1 MRNILKILMA
11 AAILTLPMMMNAQT
25 VRSITFAVDE
35 DLQPVEDRYKL
46 TFSGQDVAIS
56 ILAEDHLPK
65 EKLVTSSFSD
75 LKNLKAWDKDNFYQ
89 CVVYAYACH
98 KSLAL
103 SPDMIWL
110 LISQGFARY
119 VNAHAEELRPKLV
132 DHTGKM
138 DLVVESE
145 EALFS
150 ENADWPKLI
159 NGFASQIDRYT
170 KGDIAKTITADFTT
184 TGPVERVASQ
194 ITLMES
200 VKSYFEY
207 IAMRLSCGIPSI
219 TIQGTPNDWEAVLS
233 KTKQLEKYGLSNWTR
248 NLEPILQEFIR
259 ASEGKPNQQFW
270 KCMVKQQATNKLK
283 GGGCSM
289 EKPTQLDGWFLKLF
303 PDENGQTLDSIAHTQ
318 NMPSE
323 MVGVSFKYRI
333 VDPTQG
339 SVVSEIPMELRAGF
353 IGAEEDTLTNT
364 LTPKIGWLVNV
375 AQEDDNML
383 NDLKKNDDGFLG
395 LWLRVKEVPEIL
407 GRMEHI
413 KSLHLYFTD
422 DVVIPEWFYRIPI
435 DNLFING
442 KMSESVKADILKR
455 LPNAKEITNKGE
467 GNTVTIVSE

>member
-1 MRNILKILMA
+1 MKNTPRLLMA
-11 AAILTLPMMMNAQT
+11 VAILSLPMMMNAQT

-35 DLQPVEDRYKL
+35 GLCPVEDRYKY
-46 TFSGQDVAIS
+46 TFNGQEVATS
-56 ILAEDHLPK
+56 ILAEDNLPK

-119 VNAHAEELRPKLV
+119 VNAHAEELRPQLV

-138 DLVVESE
+138 DLVVQ
-145 EALFS
+145 FKTKKD
-150 ENADWPKLI
+150 DWPKLI
-159 NGFASQIDRYT
+159 EGFASQIDQHT
-170 KGDIAKTITADFTT
+170 KGDIAKTITANFTT

-194 ITLMES
+194 ITLMGS
-200 VKSYFEY
+200 AKKYFNY

-233 KTKQLEKYGLSNWTR
+233 KTKQLEKYGLGEWTKS
-248 NLEPILQEFIR
+248 LEPILQEFIR

-289 EKPTQLDGWFLKLF
+289 EKPTELDGWFLKLF
-303 PDENGQTLDSIAHTQ
+303 PDENGQTLNSIAHTH

-323 MVGVSFKYRI
+323 MVVVGFKYRI
-333 VDPTQG
+333 VDHHTKD
-339 SVVSEIPMELRAGF
+339 VLSENSMELRAGF
-353 IGAEEDTLTNT
+353 IGAEEDSKTNT
-364 LTPKIGWLVNV
+364 LTPKIGWLVNE
-375 AQEDDNML
+375 ALSE
-383 NDLKKNDDGFLG
+383 
-395 LWLRVKEVPEIL
+395 EEI
-407 GRMEHI
+407 
-413 KSLHLYFTD
+413 
-422 DVVIPEWFYRIPI
+422 
-435 DNLFING
+435 
-442 KMSESVKADILKR
+442 
-455 LPNAKEITNKGE
+455 KEIKEKEKQNWIPMPDDWNPTPEN
-467 GNTVTIVSE
+467 

>member
-1 MRNILKILMA
+1 MKNTLKMLMA
-11 AAILTLPMMMNAQT
+11 AAILSLPMMMNAQT
-25 VRSITFAVDE
+25 ESSITFTVDE
-35 DLQPVEDRYKL
+35 GLQPVEDHYKL

-75 LKNLKAWDKDNFYQ
+75 LKNLKTWDKDNFYQ

-138 DLVVESE
+138 DLVVQ
-145 EALFS
+145 FKTKKD
-150 ENADWPKLI
+150 DWPKLI
-159 NGFASQIDRYT
+159 EEFASQIDQHT
-170 KGDIAKTITADFTT
+170 KGEIAKTITANFTT

-200 VKSYFEY
+200 TKKYFNY

-233 KTKQLEKYGLSNWTR
+233 KTKQLEEYGLGEWTKS
-248 NLEPILQEFIR
+248 LEPILQEFIR

-270 KCMVKQQATNKLK
+270 KCMVKQQPTDKLK
-283 GGGCSM
+283 GGACSM
-289 EKPTQLDGWFLKLF
+289 DKPTQLDGWFLKLF

-455 LPNAKEITNKGE
+455 LPNAKEIKNKGE

>member
-1 MRNILKILMA
+1 MRNTLKILMA
-11 AAILTLPMMMNAQT
+11 AAILALPLMTNAQT

-138 DLVVESE
+138 DLVVQ
-145 EALFS
+145 FKTKKD
-150 ENADWPKLI
+150 DWPKLI
-159 NGFASQIDRYT
+159 EGFASQIDQHT
-170 KGDIAKTITADFTT
+170 KGEIAKTITANFTT

-200 VKSYFEY
+200 AKKYFNY

-233 KTKQLEKYGLSNWTR
+233 KTKKLEEYGLGEWTKS
-248 NLEPILQEFIR
+248 LEPILQEFIR
-259 ASEGKPNQQFW
+259 ASEGRPNQQFW
-270 KCMVKQQATNKLK
+270 KCMVKQQPTEKLK

-289 EKPTQLDGWFLKLF
+289 DKPTELDGWFLKLF
-303 PDENGQTLDSIAHTQ
+303 PDENGEILSSTPHTK
-318 NMPSE
+318 NMASE
-323 MVGVSFKYRI
+323 MVVVGFKYRI
-333 VDPTQG
+333 VDHLTNAVLG
-339 SVVSEIPMELRAGF
+339 EKPMELRAGF
-353 IGAEEDTLTNT
+353 IGAEEDSKTNT
-364 LTPKIGWLVNV
+364 LTPKIGWLVNN
-375 AQEDDNML
+375 ALSEEEIKEKQE
-383 NDLKKNDDGFLG
+383 K
-395 LWLRVKEVPEIL
+395 
-407 GRMEHI
+407 
-413 KSLHLYFTD
+413 
-422 DVVIPEWFYRIPI
+422 
-435 DNLFING
+435 
-442 KMSESVKADILKR
+442 
-455 LPNAKEITNKGE
+455 KGE
-467 GNTVTIVSE
+467 WIPMPDDWNPSPEN

>member
-1 MRNILKILMA
+1 MRNTLKILMA
-11 AAILTLPMMMNAQT
+11 AAILALPLMMNAQT

-138 DLVVESE
+138 DLVVQ
-145 EALFS
+145 FKTKKD
-150 ENADWPKLI
+150 DWPKLI
-159 NGFASQIDRYT
+159 EGFASQIDQHT
-170 KGDIAKTITADFTT
+170 KGEIAKTITANFTT

-200 VKSYFEY
+200 AKKYFNY

-233 KTKQLEKYGLSNWTR
+233 KTKKLEEYGLGEWTKS
-248 NLEPILQEFIR
+248 LEPILQEFIR
-259 ASEGKPNQQFW
+259 ASEGRPNQQFW
-270 KCMVKQQATNKLK
+270 KCMVKQQPTEKLK

-289 EKPTQLDGWFLKLF
+289 DKPTELDGWFLKLF
-303 PDENGQTLDSIAHTQ
+303 PDENGEILSSTPHTK
-318 NMPSE
+318 NMASE
-323 MVGVSFKYRI
+323 MVVVGFKYRI
-333 VDPTQG
+333 VDHLTNAIL
-339 SVVSEIPMELRAGF
+339 SENPMELRAGF
-353 IGAEEDTLTNT
+353 IGAEEDSKTNT
-364 LTPKIGWLVNV
+364 LTPKIGWLVNN
-375 AQEDDNML
+375 ALSEEEIKEKQE
-383 NDLKKNDDGFLG
+383 K
-395 LWLRVKEVPEIL
+395 
-407 GRMEHI
+407 
-413 KSLHLYFTD
+413 
-422 DVVIPEWFYRIPI
+422 
-435 DNLFING
+435 
-442 KMSESVKADILKR
+442 
-455 LPNAKEITNKGE
+455 KGE
-467 GNTVTIVSE
+467 WIPMPDDWNPSPEN

>member
-1 MRNILKILMA
+1 MRNTLKILMA

-89 CVVYAYACH
+89 CIVYAYACH

-138 DLVVESE
+138 DLVVQ
-145 EALFS
+145 FKTKKD
-150 ENADWPKLI
+150 DWPKLI
-159 NGFASQIDRYT
+159 EGFASQIDQHT
-170 KGDIAKTITADFTT
+170 KGEIAKTITANFTT

-200 VKSYFEY
+200 AKKYFNY

-233 KTKQLEKYGLSNWTR
+233 KTKKLEEYGLGEWTKS
-248 NLEPILQEFIR
+248 LKPILQEFIR
-259 ASEGKPNQQFW
+259 ASEGRPNQQFW
-270 KCMVKQQATNKLK
+270 KCMVKQQPTEKLK

-289 EKPTQLDGWFLKLF
+289 DKPTELDGWFLKLF
-303 PDENGQTLDSIAHTQ
+303 PDENGEILSSTPHTK
-318 NMPSE
+318 NMASE
-323 MVGVSFKYRI
+323 MVVVGFKYRI
-333 VDPTQG
+333 VDHLTNAVLG
-339 SVVSEIPMELRAGF
+339 EKPMELRAGF
-353 IGAEEDTLTNT
+353 IGAEEDSKTNT
-364 LTPKIGWLVNV
+364 LTPKIGWLVNN
-375 AQEDDNML
+375 ALSEEEIKEKQE
-383 NDLKKNDDGFLG
+383 K
-395 LWLRVKEVPEIL
+395 
-407 GRMEHI
+407 
-413 KSLHLYFTD
+413 
-422 DVVIPEWFYRIPI
+422 
-435 DNLFING
+435 
-442 KMSESVKADILKR
+442 
-455 LPNAKEITNKGE
+455 KGE
-467 GNTVTIVSE
+467 WIPMPDDWNPSPEN

>member
-1 MRNILKILMA
+1 MKNTMKILMA
-11 AAILTLPMMMNAQT
+11 AAILALPLMTNAQT

-138 DLVVESE
+138 DLVVQ
-145 EALFS
+145 FKTKKD
-150 ENADWPKLI
+150 DWPKLI
-159 NGFASQIDRYT
+159 EGFASQIDQHT
-170 KGDIAKTITADFTT
+170 KGEIAKTITANFTT

-200 VKSYFEY
+200 AKKYFNY

-233 KTKQLEKYGLSNWTR
+233 KTKKLEEYGLGEWTKS
-248 NLEPILQEFIR
+248 LEPILQEFIR
-259 ASEGKPNQQFW
+259 ASEGRPNQQFW
-270 KCMVKQQATNKLK
+270 KCMVKQQPTEKLK

-289 EKPTQLDGWFLKLF
+289 DKPTELDGWFLKLF
-303 PDENGQTLDSIAHTQ
+303 PDENGEILSSTPHTK
-318 NMPSE
+318 NMASE
-323 MVGVSFKYRI
+323 MVVVGFKYRI
-333 VDPTQG
+333 VDHLTNAIL
-339 SVVSEIPMELRAGF
+339 SENPMELRAGF
-353 IGAEEDTLTNT
+353 IGAEEDSKTHT
-364 LTPKIGWLVNV
+364 LTPKIGWLVNK
-375 AQEDDNML
+375 ALSEEEIKEKQEKQGEWIPMPDDWNPS
-383 NDLKKNDDGFLG
+383 
-395 LWLRVKEVPEIL
+395 PE
-407 GRMEHI
+407 
-413 KSLHLYFTD
+413 
-422 DVVIPEWFYRIPI
+422 
-435 DNLFING
+435 N
-442 KMSESVKADILKR
+442 
-455 LPNAKEITNKGE
+455 
-467 GNTVTIVSE
+467 

>member
-1 MRNILKILMA
+1 MRNTLKILMA

-35 DLQPVEDRYKL
+35 DLPPVEDRYKL

-138 DLVVESE
+138 DLVVQ
-145 EALFS
+145 FKTKKD
-150 ENADWPKLI
+150 DWPKLI
-159 NGFASQIDRYT
+159 EGFASQIDQHT
-170 KGDIAKTITADFTT
+170 KGEIAKTITANFTT

-200 VKSYFEY
+200 AKKYFNY

-233 KTKQLEKYGLSNWTR
+233 KTKKLEEYGLGEWTKS
-248 NLEPILQEFIR
+248 LEPILQEFIR
-259 ASEGKPNQQFW
+259 ASEGRPNQQFW
-270 KCMVKQQATNKLK
+270 KCMVKQQPTEKLK

-289 EKPTQLDGWFLKLF
+289 DKPTELDGWFLKLF
-303 PDENGQTLDSIAHTQ
+303 PDENGEILSSTPHTK
-318 NMPSE
+318 NMASE
-323 MVGVSFKYRI
+323 MVVVGFKYRI
-333 VDPTQG
+333 VDHLTNAVLG
-339 SVVSEIPMELRAGF
+339 EKPMELRAGF
-353 IGAEEDTLTNT
+353 IGAEEDSKTNT
-364 LTPKIGWLVNV
+364 LTPKIGWLVNN
-375 AQEDDNML
+375 ALSEEEIKEKQE
-383 NDLKKNDDGFLG
+383 K
-395 LWLRVKEVPEIL
+395 
-407 GRMEHI
+407 
-413 KSLHLYFTD
+413 
-422 DVVIPEWFYRIPI
+422 
-435 DNLFING
+435 
-442 KMSESVKADILKR
+442 
-455 LPNAKEITNKGE
+455 KGE
-467 GNTVTIVSE
+467 WIPMPDDWNPSPEN

>member
-1 MRNILKILMA
+1 MRNTLKSLMA

-35 DLQPVEDRYKL
+35 DLPPVEDRYKL

-138 DLVVESE
+138 DLVVQ
-145 EALFS
+145 FKTKKD
-150 ENADWPKLI
+150 DWPKLI
-159 NGFASQIDRYT
+159 EGFASQIDQHT
-170 KGDIAKTITADFTT
+170 KGDIVKTITANFTT

-200 VKSYFEY
+200 VKKYFNY
-207 IAMRLSCGIPSI
+207 TVMRLSCGIPSI
-219 TIQGTPNDWEAVLS
+219 TLKGTPDDWKSVLE
-233 KTKQLEKYGLSNWTR
+233 KTKRLETYGLGKWTKT
-248 NLEPILQEFIR
+248 LEPILQEFIR

-270 KCMVKQQATNKLK
+270 KCMVKQQPTEKLK

-289 EKPTQLDGWFLKLF
+289 DKPTELDGWFLKLF
-303 PDENGQTLDSIAHTQ
+303 PDENGEILSSTPHTK
-318 NMPSE
+318 NMASE
-323 MVGVSFKYRI
+323 MVVVGFKYRI
-333 VDPTQG
+333 VDHLTNAVLG
-339 SVVSEIPMELRAGF
+339 EKPMELRAGF
-353 IGAEEDTLTNT
+353 IGAEEDSKTNT
-364 LTPKIGWLVNV
+364 LTPKIGWLVNN
-375 AQEDDNML
+375 ALSEEEIKEKQE
-383 NDLKKNDDGFLG
+383 K
-395 LWLRVKEVPEIL
+395 
-407 GRMEHI
+407 
-413 KSLHLYFTD
+413 
-422 DVVIPEWFYRIPI
+422 
-435 DNLFING
+435 
-442 KMSESVKADILKR
+442 
-455 LPNAKEITNKGE
+455 KGE
-467 GNTVTIVSE
+467 WIPMPDDWNPSPEN

>member
-1 MRNILKILMA
+1 MRNTLKILMA
-11 AAILTLPMMMNAQT
+11 AAILALPLMMNAQT

-138 DLVVESE
+138 DLVVQ
-145 EALFS
+145 FKTKKD
-150 ENADWPKLI
+150 DWPKLI
-159 NGFASQIDRYT
+159 EGFASQIDQHT
-170 KGDIAKTITADFTT
+170 KGEIAKTITANFTT

-200 VKSYFEY
+200 AKKYFNY

-233 KTKQLEKYGLSNWTR
+233 KTKKLEEYGLGEWTKS
-248 NLEPILQEFIR
+248 LEPILQEFIR
-259 ASEGKPNQQFW
+259 ASEGRPNQQFW
-270 KCMVKQQATNKLK
+270 KCMVKQQPTEKLK

-289 EKPTQLDGWFLKLF
+289 DKPTELDGWFLKLF
-303 PDENGQTLDSIAHTQ
+303 PDENGEILSSTPHTK
-318 NMPSE
+318 NMASE
-323 MVGVSFKYRI
+323 MVVVGFKYRI
-333 VDPTQG
+333 VDHLTNAVLG
-339 SVVSEIPMELRAGF
+339 EKSMELRAGF
-353 IGAEEDTLTNT
+353 IGAEEDSKTNT
-364 LTPKIGWLVNV
+364 LTPKIGWLVNN
-375 AQEDDNML
+375 ALSEEEIKEKQE
-383 NDLKKNDDGFLG
+383 K
-395 LWLRVKEVPEIL
+395 
-407 GRMEHI
+407 
-413 KSLHLYFTD
+413 
-422 DVVIPEWFYRIPI
+422 
-435 DNLFING
+435 
-442 KMSESVKADILKR
+442 
-455 LPNAKEITNKGE
+455 KGE
-467 GNTVTIVSE
+467 WIPMPDDWNPSPEN

>member
-1 MRNILKILMA
+1 MKITLKMLMA

-145 EALFS
+145 ESLFS

-159 NGFASQIDRYT
+159 NGFASQIDQYT
-170 KGDIAKTITADFTT
+170 KGDIAKTVTADFTT
-184 TGPVERVASQ
+184 TGPAERVASQ

-233 KTKQLEKYGLSNWTR
+233 KTKQLEKYGLGEWTKS
-248 NLEPILQEFIR
+248 LEPILQEFIR

-455 LPNAKEITNKGE
+455 LPNAKEIPNKGE

>member
-1 MRNILKILMA
+1 MKNTPRLLMA
-11 AAILTLPMMMNAQT
+11 VAILSLPMMMNAQT

-35 DLQPVEDRYKL
+35 GLRPVEDRYKY
-46 TFSGQDVAIS
+46 TFSGQEVATS
-56 ILAEDHLPK
+56 ILAEDNLPK

-119 VNAHAEELRPKLV
+119 VNAHAEELRPQLV

-138 DLVVESE
+138 DLVVQ
-145 EALFS
+145 FKTKKD
-150 ENADWPKLI
+150 DWPKLI
-159 NGFASQIDRYT
+159 EGFASQIDQHT
-170 KGDIAKTITADFTT
+170 KGDIAKTITANFTT

-194 ITLMES
+194 ITLMGS
-200 VKSYFEY
+200 AKKYFNY

-233 KTKQLEKYGLSNWTR
+233 KTKQLEKYGLGEWTKS
-248 NLEPILQEFIR
+248 LEPILQEFIR

-289 EKPTQLDGWFLKLF
+289 EKPTELDGWFLKLF
-303 PDENGQTLDSIAHTQ
+303 PDENGQTLNSIAHTY

-323 MVGVSFKYRI
+323 MVVVGFKYRI
-333 VDPTQG
+333 VDHHTKD
-339 SVVSEIPMELRAGF
+339 VLSENSMELRAGF
-353 IGAEEDTLTNT
+353 IGAEEDSKTNT
-364 LTPKIGWLVNV
+364 LTPKIGWLVND
-375 AQEDDNML
+375 ALSE
-383 NDLKKNDDGFLG
+383 
-395 LWLRVKEVPEIL
+395 EEI
-407 GRMEHI
+407 
-413 KSLHLYFTD
+413 
-422 DVVIPEWFYRIPI
+422 
-435 DNLFING
+435 
-442 KMSESVKADILKR
+442 
-455 LPNAKEITNKGE
+455 KEIKEKEKQNWIPMPDDWNPTPEN
-467 GNTVTIVSE
+467 

>member
-1 MRNILKILMA
+1 MKNTPRLLMA
-11 AAILTLPMMMNAQT
+11 VAILSLPMMLNAQT

-35 DLQPVEDRYKL
+35 GLRPVEDRYKY
-46 TFSGQDVAIS
+46 TFNGQEVATS

-119 VNAHAEELRPKLV
+119 VNAHAEELRPQLV

-138 DLVVESE
+138 DLVVQ
-145 EALFS
+145 FKTKKD
-150 ENADWPKLI
+150 DWPKLI
-159 NGFASQIDRYT
+159 EGFASQIDQHT
-170 KGDIAKTITADFTT
+170 KGDIAKTITANFTT

-194 ITLMES
+194 ITLMGS
-200 VKSYFEY
+200 AKKYFNY

-233 KTKQLEKYGLSNWTR
+233 KTKQLAKYGLGEWTKS
-248 NLEPILQEFIR
+248 LEPILQEFIR

-289 EKPTQLDGWFLKLF
+289 EKPTELDGWFLKLF
-303 PDENGQTLDSIAHTQ
+303 LDENGQTLNSIAHTH

-323 MVGVSFKYRI
+323 MVVVGFKYRI
-333 VDPTQG
+333 VDHHTKD
-339 SVVSEIPMELRAGF
+339 VLSENSMELRAGF
-353 IGAEEDTLTNT
+353 IGAEEDSKTNT
-364 LTPKIGWLVNV
+364 LTPKIGWLVNE
-375 AQEDDNML
+375 ALSE
-383 NDLKKNDDGFLG
+383 
-395 LWLRVKEVPEIL
+395 EEI
-407 GRMEHI
+407 
-413 KSLHLYFTD
+413 
-422 DVVIPEWFYRIPI
+422 
-435 DNLFING
+435 
-442 KMSESVKADILKR
+442 
-455 LPNAKEITNKGE
+455 KEIKEKEKQNWIPMPDDWNPTPEN
-467 GNTVTIVSE
+467 

>member
-1 MRNILKILMA
+1 MRNTLKILMA

-138 DLVVESE
+138 DLVVQ
-145 EALFS
+145 FKTKKD
-150 ENADWPKLI
+150 DWPKLI
-159 NGFASQIDRYT
+159 EGFASQIDQHT
-170 KGDIAKTITADFTT
+170 KGEIAKTITANFTT

-200 VKSYFEY
+200 AKKYFNY

-233 KTKQLEKYGLSNWTR
+233 KTKKLEEYGLGEWTKS
-248 NLEPILQEFIR
+248 LEPILQEFIR
-259 ASEGKPNQQFW
+259 ASEGRPNQQFW
-270 KCMVKQQATNKLK
+270 KCMVKQQPTEKLK

-289 EKPTQLDGWFLKLF
+289 DKPTELDGWFLKLF
-303 PDENGQTLDSIAHTQ
+303 PDENGEILSSTPHTK
-318 NMPSE
+318 NMASE
-323 MVGVSFKYRI
+323 MVVVGFKYRI
-333 VDPTQG
+333 VDHLTNAVLG
-339 SVVSEIPMELRAGF
+339 EKPMELRAGF
-353 IGAEEDTLTNT
+353 IGAEEDSKTNT
-364 LTPKIGWLVNV
+364 LTPKIGWLVNN
-375 AQEDDNML
+375 ALSEEEIKEKQE
-383 NDLKKNDDGFLG
+383 K
-395 LWLRVKEVPEIL
+395 
-407 GRMEHI
+407 
-413 KSLHLYFTD
+413 
-422 DVVIPEWFYRIPI
+422 
-435 DNLFING
+435 
-442 KMSESVKADILKR
+442 
-455 LPNAKEITNKGE
+455 KGE
-467 GNTVTIVSE
+467 WIPMPDDWNPSPEN

>member
-1 MRNILKILMA
+1 MKITLKMLMA
-11 AAILTLPMMMNAQT
+11 AAILSLPMVMNAQT
-25 VRSITFAVDE
+25 ESSITFTVDE
-35 DLQPVEDRYKL
+35 GLQPVEERYKYL
-46 TFSGQDVAIS
+46 FDGQEVAQN
-56 ILAEDHLPK
+56 ILREGNVPIDN
-65 EKLVTSSFSD
+65 LVTNSFSD
-75 LKNLKAWDKDNFYQ
+75 LKNLKTWGKDNFYQ
-89 CVVYAYACH
+89 CVVRAYGNH
-98 KSLAL
+98 KSLTL

-145 EALFS
+145 ESLFS

-159 NGFASQIDRYT
+159 NGFASQIDQYT
-170 KGDIAKTITADFTT
+170 KGDIAKTVTADFTT
-184 TGPVERVASQ
+184 TGPAERVASQ

-207 IAMRLSCGIPSI
+207 IAMSISCGIPSI

-270 KCMVKQQATNKLK
+270 KCMVKQQPLDKLK
-283 GGGCSM
+283 GGACSM
-289 EKPTQLDGWFLKLF
+289 DKPTQLDGWFLKLF

>member
-1 MRNILKILMA
+1 MKNTLKMLMA
-11 AAILTLPMMMNAQT
+11 VAILTLPLMMNAQT

-138 DLVVESE
+138 DLVVQ
-145 EALFS
+145 FKTKKD
-150 ENADWPKLI
+150 DWPKLI
-159 NGFASQIDRYT
+159 EGFASQIDQHT
-170 KGDIAKTITADFTT
+170 KGEIAKTITANFTT

-200 VKSYFEY
+200 AKKYFNY

-233 KTKQLEKYGLSNWTR
+233 KTKKLEEYGLGEWTKS
-248 NLEPILQEFIR
+248 LEPILQEFIR
-259 ASEGKPNQQFW
+259 ASEGRPNQQFW
-270 KCMVKQQATNKLK
+270 KCMVKQQ
-283 GGGCSM
+283 
-289 EKPTQLDGWFLKLF
+289 PT
-303 PDENGQTLDSIAHTQ
+303 E
-318 NMPSE
+318 
-323 MVGVSFKYRI
+323 
-333 VDPTQG
+333 
-339 SVVSEIPMELRAGF
+339 AGR
-353 IGAEEDTLTNT
+353 
-364 LTPKIGWLVNV
+364 
-375 AQEDDNML
+375 M
-383 NDLKKNDDGFLG
+383 
-395 LWLRVKEVPEIL
+395 VPE
-407 GRMEHI
+407 
-413 KSLHLYFTD
+413 T
-422 DVVIPEWFYRIPI
+422 
-435 DNLFING
+435 
-442 KMSESVKADILKR
+442 
-455 LPNAKEITNKGE
+455 LPR
-467 GNTVTIVSE
+467 

>member
-1 MRNILKILMA
+1 MRNTLKILMA
-11 AAILTLPMMMNAQT
+11 AAILTLPMMMNTQT

-35 DLQPVEDRYKL
+35 DLPPIEDRYKL

-138 DLVVESE
+138 DLVVQ
-145 EALFS
+145 FKTKKD
-150 ENADWPKLI
+150 DWPKLI
-159 NGFASQIDRYT
+159 EGFASQIDQHT
-170 KGDIAKTITADFTT
+170 KGEIAKTITANFTT

-200 VKSYFEY
+200 AKKYFNY

-233 KTKQLEKYGLSNWTR
+233 KTKKLEEYGLGEWTKS
-248 NLEPILQEFIR
+248 LEPILQEFIR
-259 ASEGKPNQQFW
+259 ASEGRPNQQFW
-270 KCMVKQQATNKLK
+270 KCMVKQQPTDKLK

-289 EKPTQLDGWFLKLF
+289 DKPIELDGWFLKLF
-303 PDENGQTLDSIAHTQ
+303 PDENGEILSSTPHTK
-318 NMPSE
+318 NMASE
-323 MVGVSFKYRI
+323 MVVVGFKYRI
-333 VDPTQG
+333 VDHLTNAVLG
-339 SVVSEIPMELRAGF
+339 EKPMELRAGF
-353 IGAEEDTLTNT
+353 IGAEEDSKTNT
-364 LTPKIGWLVNV
+364 LTPKIGWLVNN
-375 AQEDDNML
+375 ALSEEEIKEKQE
-383 NDLKKNDDGFLG
+383 K
-395 LWLRVKEVPEIL
+395 
-407 GRMEHI
+407 
-413 KSLHLYFTD
+413 
-422 DVVIPEWFYRIPI
+422 
-435 DNLFING
+435 
-442 KMSESVKADILKR
+442 
-455 LPNAKEITNKGE
+455 KGE
-467 GNTVTIVSE
+467 WIPMPDDWNPSPEN

>member
-1 MRNILKILMA
+1 MKNTPRLLMEV
-11 AAILTLPMMMNAQT
+11 AILALPMMMNAQT

-35 DLQPVEDRYKL
+35 GLRPVEDRYKY
-46 TFSGQDVAIS
+46 TFSGQEVATS
-56 ILAEDHLPK
+56 ILAEDNLPK

-119 VNAHAEELRPKLV
+119 VNAHAEELRPQLV

-138 DLVVESE
+138 DLVVQ
-145 EALFS
+145 FKTKKD
-150 ENADWPKLI
+150 DWPKLI
-159 NGFASQIDRYT
+159 EGFASQIDQHT
-170 KGDIAKTITADFTT
+170 KGDIAKTITANFTT

-194 ITLMES
+194 ITLMGS
-200 VKSYFEY
+200 AKKYFNY

-233 KTKQLEKYGLSNWTR
+233 KTKQLEKYGLGEWTKS
-248 NLEPILQEFIR
+248 LEPILQEFIR

-289 EKPTQLDGWFLKLF
+289 EKPTELDGWFLKLF
-303 PDENGQTLDSIAHTQ
+303 PDENGQTLNSIAHTH

-323 MVGVSFKYRI
+323 MVVVGFKYRI
-333 VDPTQG
+333 VDHHTKD
-339 SVVSEIPMELRAGF
+339 VLSENSMELRAGF
-353 IGAEEDTLTNT
+353 IGAEEDSKTNT
-364 LTPKIGWLVNV
+364 LTPKIGWLVNE
-375 AQEDDNML
+375 ALSE
-383 NDLKKNDDGFLG
+383 
-395 LWLRVKEVPEIL
+395 EEI
-407 GRMEHI
+407 
-413 KSLHLYFTD
+413 
-422 DVVIPEWFYRIPI
+422 
-435 DNLFING
+435 
-442 KMSESVKADILKR
+442 
-455 LPNAKEITNKGE
+455 KEIKEKEKQNWIPMPDDWNPTPEN
-467 GNTVTIVSE
+467 